1 MLLYAALVLLWR
13 ADPRIAIPT
22 SVLIMV
28 FNSVLGIA
36 VKAGIGDLQQRV
48 YEKWLAAAL
57 GAPLGAFLAGI
68 IGRKATLIFVSVLCV
83 GQFVWTCHNERQ
95 VLDSGGLELACVAVG
110 VGVIG
115 FEKLR
120 MKGVTL
126 RGPITP
132 KQTSARDI

>member
-120 MKGVTL
+120 MKGATL
-126 RGPITP
+126 
-132 KQTSARDI
+132 